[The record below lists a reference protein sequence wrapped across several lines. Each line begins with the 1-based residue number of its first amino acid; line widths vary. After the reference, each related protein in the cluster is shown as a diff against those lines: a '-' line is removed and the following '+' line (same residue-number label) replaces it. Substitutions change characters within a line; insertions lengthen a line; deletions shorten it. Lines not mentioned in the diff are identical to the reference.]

1 MINYSI
7 SYRTECSFS
16 PDDSMVI
23 TGVSMEKGEKEGKL
37 LFYDKNTFE
46 KVQELAVTNS
56 VSDFTKLN
64 FQRKKFHSA
73 ARVFIFIFL

>member
-1 MINYSI
+1 
-7 SYRTECSFS
+7 
-16 PDDSMVI
+16 MVI

-56 VSDFTKLN
+56 VSHFTKIKL
-64 FQRKKFHSA
+64 SA
-73 ARVFIFIFL
+73 KTF